1 MTYLHVV
8 NLMDITNFAYTETKK
23 PFPGTLSNAC
33 FTVHVTHLYSFA
45 FSSTYRYFELGS
57 VKALFFFARYYVK
70 TNLMTFTANCHA
82 HGYKISEFPIFTLTS
97 VKCE

>member
-8 NLMDITNFAYTETKK
+8 NLMDFAYTETKL
-23 PFPGTLSNAC
+23 PFPGTLSNVC

-57 VKALFFFARYYVK
+57 VKALFVLLEVK

-82 HGYKISEFPIFTLTS
+82 HGYKISEFPIFTLPS